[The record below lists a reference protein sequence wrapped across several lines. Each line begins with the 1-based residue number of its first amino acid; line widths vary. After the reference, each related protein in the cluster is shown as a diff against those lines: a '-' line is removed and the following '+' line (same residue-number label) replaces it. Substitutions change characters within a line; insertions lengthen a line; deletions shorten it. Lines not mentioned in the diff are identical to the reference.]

1 MPFVR
6 LRLSLVERF
15 LPRRPTMVV
24 GESNYGCQL
33 VQSWL
38 VTFLSLFSSRARP
51 GPCPC
56 PPGGWNRPPEGQVA
70 SCASGPHMREKVSAH
85 RDRPVAGL
93 AEPGDTVETKRA
105 AHRFYG
111 NQDAIAQ
118 RSSPGLALTRANRD
132 TARHRGTCRR
142 KRRIRP
148 HPPANSES
156 WSTS

>member
-1 MPFVR
+1 VR
-6 LRLSLVERF
+6 FGSMHAGLSVH
-15 LPRRPTMVV
+15 
-24 GESNYGCQL
+24 
-33 VQSWL
+33 
-38 VTFLSLFSSRARP
+38 ARH
-51 GPCPC
+51 GALAMS
-56 PPGGWNRPPEGQVA
+56 PGGWNRPPEGQVA
-70 SCASGPHMREKVSAH
+70 SCASGPREKVSAH